1 MQSSGPWFLR
11 TRGEQGER
19 RSSAVY
25 FFATYP
31 PLTLSASDRAFHA
44 SPSILPCS
52 GTVYFLPAAWRQP
65 KSRRW
70 QSEQVPRCVRVR
82 GGKDKGSALNAPSTL
97 RACRRRT
104 ACTDSSSSCRSPI
117 WVPYL
122 HKAAGQGELSTA
134 SGRAKISV
142 LSAGWHGALKPIVGA
157 ATHFFV
163 HVKSSEGCK
172 PRGRPQFLHLLAVSI
187 CLRTNREREKRSL
200 LTRGSGRV
208 VPRSVGHLSPTY
220 EYVVEYLSVITMYLG
235 ALGA

>member
-1 MQSSGPWFLR
+1 M
-11 TRGEQGER
+11 RGEQGER
-19 RSSAVY
+19 RSRAAY

-52 GTVYFLPAAWRQP
+52 GTVYFLPAAWRQR

-82 GGKDKGSALNAPSTL
+82 GGKDKGSALSAPSTP

-122 HKAAGQGELSTA
+122 HKTAGQGELSTA
-134 SGRAKISV
+134 SGRAKISL
-142 LSAGWHGALKPIVGA
+142 LSAA
-157 ATHFFV
+157 ADACRARTHC
-163 HVKSSEGCK
+163 SREASQTLGC
-172 PRGRPQFLHLLAVSI
+172 
-187 CLRTNREREKRSL
+187 
-200 LTRGSGRV
+200 
-208 VPRSVGHLSPTY
+208 
-220 EYVVEYLSVITMYLG
+220 
-235 ALGA
+235 

>member
-1 MQSSGPWFLR
+1 MQSSEPWFLR

-19 RSSAVY
+19 RSSAAY

-52 GTVYFLPAAWRQP
+52 GTVYFLPAAWRQR

-82 GGKDKGSALNAPSTL
+82 GGKDKGSALNAPSTP

-163 HVKSSEGCK
+163 HVKSRL
-172 PRGRPQFLHLLAVSI
+172 RGENT
-187 CLRTNREREKRSL
+187 RTGRATN
-200 LTRGSGRV
+200 TRQCTDMEHGHRAASGR
-208 VPRSVGHLSPTY
+208 RKCTS
-220 EYVVEYLSVITMYLG
+220 
-235 ALGA
+235 A

>member
-1 MQSSGPWFLR
+1 MQSSEPWFLR

-52 GTVYFLPAAWRQP
+52 GTVYFLPAAWRQR

-122 HKAAGQGELSTA
+122 HKAAGQGEFSTA

-142 LSAGWHGALKPIVGA
+142 LSAGWHGAAHCRRGHSLLRSREVS
-157 ATHFFV
+157 T
-163 HVKSSEGCK
+163 EGCT
-172 PRGRPQFLHLLAVSI
+172 VTT
-187 CLRTNREREKRSL
+187 RTKGANAFSSL
-200 LTRGSGRV
+200 
-208 VPRSVGHLSPTY
+208 
-220 EYVVEYLSVITMYLG
+220 
-235 ALGA
+235 